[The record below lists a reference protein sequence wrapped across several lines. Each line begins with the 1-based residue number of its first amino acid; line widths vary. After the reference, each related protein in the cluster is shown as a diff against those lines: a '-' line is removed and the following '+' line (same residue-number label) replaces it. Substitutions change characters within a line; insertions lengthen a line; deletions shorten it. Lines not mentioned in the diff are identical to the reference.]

1 MFGIKKNR
9 IDEVLQIVSLT
20 DTKAKKVR
28 DFSLG
33 MKQRLGIANA
43 LIHSPKILIL
53 DEPTNGLDPSGI
65 KDMRTFLR
73 TLSDSNGI
81 TIMVSSH
88 ILSEVQQL
96 ADYVGI
102 IDRGSLVEE
111 TEIQTIKDLEQS
123 FLQIEVD
130 KLQSAIDILNKM
142 EIKHEVEAGILKV
155 FCKKSM
161 NSIINKN
168 LVQKEISVSN
178 LSSISQSLEERF
190 LLVTEEKVHKGC

>member
-1 MFGIKKNR
+1 
-9 IDEVLQIVSLT
+9 
-20 DTKAKKVR
+20 
-28 DFSLG
+28 
-33 MKQRLGIANA
+33 
-43 LIHSPKILIL
+43 
-53 DEPTNGLDPSGI
+53 
-65 KDMRTFLR
+65 
-73 TLSDSNGI
+73 
-81 TIMVSSH
+81 MVSSH

-190 LLVTEEKVHKGC
+190 LSGNGR